1 MARKPS
7 IVIALGGNAISKPGK
22 HAGLTDQFYA
32 ANESMQHVAE
42 LVVNG
47 YEKILITHGNGPQV
61 GAAMLRSEIAEK
73 VVYPHT
79 LDIADAETQGSMGY
93 MLQQVL
99 YNCLRER
106 GIKKPVATIVTQVVV
121 DVNDPA
127 FERPCKPV
135 GRFYNEGEA
144 KELMAGRGW
153 DMQDDA
159 GRGWRRFVPSPRPIH
174 VLEIETIR
182 DLFDKGYIVIAGG
195 GGGIPVGLNRH
206 NKYYGLEA
214 VIDKDRTSAV
224 LAHSVEANT
233 LLVMTAV
240 EYAFLGFRT
249 PDQRA
254 LTKVSAA
261 EMQKYLEADEFAVG
275 SMKPKVEAC
284 LSFLENGG
292 SEAIITSIPNALLAL
307 RGKTG
312 THIKK

>member
-1 MARKPS
+1 MAKKPS

-22 HAGLTDQFYA
+22 RAGITDQFYA

-47 YEKILITHGNGPQV
+47 YENILITHGNGPQV
-61 GAAMLRSEIAEK
+61 GAAILRSELSQN
-73 VVYPHT
+73 VVYPHPM
-79 LDIADAETQGSMGY
+79 DVNDAETQGSMGY

-99 YNCLRER
+99 YNSLRER

-127 FERPCKPV
+127 FECPCKPV

-144 KELMAGRGW
+144 KELMAGKGW
-153 DMQDDA
+153 TMQDDA
-159 GRGWRRFVPSPRPIH
+159 GRGWRRYVPSPRPIH

-182 DLFDKGYIVIAGG
+182 HLFDKGYIVIAGG

-214 VIDKDRTSAV
+214 VIDKDRTSAL
-224 LAHSVEANT
+224 LAHSIEADT

-249 PDQRA
+249 PEQKA
-254 LTKVSAA
+254 LTKVTST
-261 EMQKYLEADEFAVG
+261 EMQGYLKAGEFAKG

-284 LSFLENGG
+284 LSFLESGG
-292 SEAIITSIPNALLAL
+292 NRAIITSIPNSLLAL

-312 THIKK
+312 TNIKK

>member
-1 MARKPS
+1 MARRPS

-22 HAGLTDQFYA
+22 RSGITNQFYT

-47 YEKILITHGNGPQV
+47 YEKILVTHGNGPQV

-93 MLQQVL
+93 MIQQTIT
-99 YNCLRER
+99 NCLRER
-106 GIKKPVATIVTQVVV
+106 GIKKPVATVVTQVVV

-127 FERPCKPV
+127 FECPCKPV
-135 GRFYNEGEA
+135 GRFYSENEA
-144 KELMAGRGW
+144 KELMAGRCW
-153 DMQDDA
+153 HMQDDA
-159 GRGWRRFVPSPRPIH
+159 GRGWRRYVPSPRPIH
-174 VLEIETIR
+174 VLEIETIKH
-182 DLFDKGYIVIAGG
+182 LFDKGYIVIAGG

-224 LAHSVEANT
+224 LAHSVEADT

-240 EYAFLGFRT
+240 EYAFLHFRT
-249 PDQRA
+249 PEQKA
-254 LTKVSAA
+254 LTTVTTA
-261 EMQKYLEADEFAVG
+261 EMKKYLDAGEFAAG

-284 LSFLENGG
+284 LSFLEQGG
-292 SEAIITSIPNALLAL
+292 SKAIITSIPNTLLAL

-312 THIKK
+312 THIK

>member
-1 MARKPS
+1 MAKKPS

-22 HAGLTDQFYA
+22 RAGLPDQFYA
-32 ANESMQHVAE
+32 TNESMQHVAD

-47 YEKILITHGNGPQV
+47 YEKILVTHGNGPQV

-73 VVYPHT
+73 AVYPHT
-79 LDIADAETQGSMGY
+79 LDVADAETQGSMGY
-93 MLQQVL
+93 MIQQTL
-99 YNCLRER
+99 TNCLRER
-106 GIKKPVATIVTQVVV
+106 GIKKPVATVVTQVVV

-127 FERPCKPV
+127 FECPCKPV

-144 KELMAGRGW
+144 KELMAGRCW
-153 DMQDDA
+153 HMQDDA
-159 GRGWRRFVPSPRPIH
+159 GRGWRRYVPSPRPIH

-182 DLFDKGYIVIAGG
+182 HLFGKGYIVIAGG

-214 VIDKDRTSAV
+214 VIDKDRTSAL
-224 LAHSVEANT
+224 LANSIEADT

-240 EYAFLGFRT
+240 EYAFLGYRT
-249 PDQRA
+249 PEQRT
-254 LTKVSAA
+254 LTSVSAE
-261 EMQKYLEADEFAVG
+261 EMKGYLDTDEFAKG

-284 LSFLENGG
+284 LSFLESGG
-292 SEAIITSIPNALLAL
+292 KEAIITSIPNALLAL

-312 THIKK
+312 THIK